1 MSPNRWYNG
10 NNKNHM
16 ETAEMERIMKTT
28 IIGFPRVG
36 SLRELKFASEKY
48 FRNEITAQELE
59 QTAQQLRAAHWNL
72 QKFAKESGR
81 WPRGRNRTDSGK
93 RFLFL

>member
-48 FRNEITAQELE
+48 FRNEITCISRNWTPISPWHAAIREH
-59 QTAQQLRAAHWNL
+59 RAMSRHL
-72 QKFAKESGR
+72 
-81 WPRGRNRTDSGK
+81 P
-93 RFLFL
+93 

>member
-36 SLRELKFASEKY
+36 SLR
-48 FRNEITAQELE
+48 
-59 QTAQQLRAAHWNL
+59 
-72 QKFAKESGR
+72 
-81 WPRGRNRTDSGK
+81 
-93 RFLFL
+93 

>member
-36 SLRELKFASEKY
+36 SLRELKFAARSISEMRSQH
-48 FRNEITAQELE
+48 RNWADRTAAACCPLELAE
-59 QTAQQLRAAHWNL
+59 R
-72 QKFAKESGR
+72 S
-81 WPRGRNRTDSGK
+81 RNRTDSGK